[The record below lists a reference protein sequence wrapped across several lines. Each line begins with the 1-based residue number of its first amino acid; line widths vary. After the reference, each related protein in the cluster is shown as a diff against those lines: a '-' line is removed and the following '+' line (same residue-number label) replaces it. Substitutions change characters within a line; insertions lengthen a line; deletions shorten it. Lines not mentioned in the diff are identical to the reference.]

1 MTELKYD
8 SVRKGYSI
16 GPYSSSVS
24 KILDKYV
31 EKAEKKCGKK
41 YDQIIVVSPITDIA
55 VFWSGLTRAK
65 YNNIKFCRAIHTKYI
80 PFTSTADSWIS

>member
-55 VFWSGLTRAK
+55 VF
-65 YNNIKFCRAIHTKYI
+65 
-80 PFTSTADSWIS
+80 